1 MLLLLK
7 TTLRLLMNLKRLASA
22 SPATCLVA
30 GAFLIACTVAGC
42 DFLDPT
48 EVENPRATEEELLA
62 NDNPTA
68 ALLPGLRAQFARALN
83 AVVVTVAF
91 GSDSYSING
100 TGVGGSDLDFPRD
113 ITPQTNAVS
122 STGTL
127 GAYWNLQELRAFADY
142 LLNEIAPVDENA
154 TDDLLAEAHYYRG
167 MAFLMQGENFVALP
181 TEEDGEPLPAAGLLE
196 RALADFSRATELGLP
211 EDLNLRTVAALAR
224 THRAL
229 GNRAKTVQFAN
240 DALAEG
246 GDGFLEV
253 QEYDKV
259 LLDTDIGNEM
269 QDFLIDRSIQEAQPL
284 PRLDFLDPKY
294 LRDES
299 AIPVAKA
306 EEMYLLLAE
315 AALADGDLASA
326 RDLMIDVIELAET
339 RPVVPFDDSDE
350 RLDNDLNP
358 RPRSAEIV
366 VRADADS
373 PFEADLVFTRP
384 GEIATPTISGTSV
397 TADEVNAA
405 ADQTSLLRLLYRL
418 RQEILFLEGRRLHDL
433 GIRLPM
439 MEREIDTNP
448 NVEPGDFGTTVFVP
462 DYVPPANEIDLYTP
476 LELYD
481 EDGNLL
487 TTEVTILHDMNR
499 ILATERGT
507 VLEAPLLPTP

>member
-1 MLLLLK
+1 M
-7 TTLRLLMNLKRLASA
+7 RFQRSFAYGSA
-22 SPATCLVA
+22 ALLVA
-30 GAFLIACTVAGC
+30 LGTALFLPGC

-48 EVENPRATEEELLA
+48 DVENPQTTEEELLSS
-62 NDNPTA
+62 DEPTA
-68 ALLPGLRAQFARALN
+68 ALLPGLRVQFARALN
-83 AVVVTVAF
+83 AVVAAVAF
-91 GSDSYSING
+91 GSDNYSING
-100 TGVGGSDLDFPRD
+100 TGVGGSDLDYPRD
-113 ITPQTNAVS
+113 ITSQTNAIS

-142 LLNEIAPVDENA
+142 LLDEIAPNDETA
-154 TDDLLAEAHYYRG
+154 SDALLSEAHYYRG

-181 TEEDGEPLPAAGLLE
+181 TEADGEPVPAAGLLE
-196 RALADFSRATELGLP
+196 RAAADFNQTLELGAAG
-211 EDLNLRTVAALAR
+211 DLRLRTLAALAR

-229 GNRAKTVQFAN
+229 GNPAETTRFAG

-246 GDGFLEV
+246 GSDFLEV
-253 QEYDKV
+253 QEYENV
-259 LLDTDIGNEM
+259 LLTSDIGNEM

-294 LRDES
+294 LDDES
-299 AIPVAKA
+299 PIAVAKA

-315 AALADGDLASA
+315 VALAGGDLATA
-326 RDLMIDVIELAET
+326 RAQMTEAIALAET
-339 RPVVPFDDSDE
+339 RRVVPYDDSDE

-366 VRADADS
+366 IRADADS
-373 PFEADLVFTRP
+373 PFEEGLVFTRP
-384 GEIATPTISGTSV
+384 GEVTTPTISGTSV
-397 TADEVNAA
+397 TADEVDAA
-405 ADQTSLLRLLYRL
+405 TDQTSLLRLLYRL

-448 NVEPGDFGTTVFVP
+448 NIDLGDFGTTVFVP
-462 DYVPPANEIDLYTP
+462 DYVPPENEIDLYTP

-481 EDGNLL
+481 GDDNLT

-507 VLEAPLLPTP
+507 VLGAPLLPTP